1 MVDKVGGGRRGG
13 GDKGERN
20 KVGAVA
26 ALMCLKEM
34 RSEEAAGG
42 RKINGC

>member
-1 MVDKVGGGRRGG
+1 VEKVGGVRRCG

-26 ALMCLKEM
+26 ALMCLKE

-42 RKINGC
+42 GKINGC